1 MLTKWDK
8 ILISTIVIISLLAM
22 VGISLSK
29 NQEDLL
35 YGIIEVNGIEEEVI
49 NLTQVDQ
56 AYTIK
61 IGDNTHY
68 NIIEVSPGSIGFI
81 EATCPDQDCIRM
93 GTLDRPGQMSVCL
106 PNRVTIRVEGWGQD
120 DDLDSTTY

>member
-1 MLTKWDK
+1 
-8 ILISTIVIISLLAM
+8 M